1 MLGISESVFTTR
13 GFMFAAA
20 ALAVLAAAFLLYV
33 IVRLFLGRKIG
44 LPRQARPRVP
54 RLGIIDAF
62 DLDGHRQL
70 VIVRRDNIEHLLM
83 IGGPNDLVVES
94 HIIRTE
100 GRESREAR
108 LREKEWREEPR
119 DAPSMAQGLPLPV
132 EPVAAERPEQ
142 INASASARTAGYNA
156 GHDRDL
162 NGGGLL
168 EEPVKEVKVRPEP
181 ASAKH
186 SFFQPS
192 PRRAQPSPALPSPQ
206 ERPGPREARERI
218 EEAAPDIAPAEI
230 AVKKFGRT
238 PAAAP
243 FFRSAVRRRAPVSK
257 GDAWPQPASE
267 GLAPEIEAP
276 QPAKENVAAMEPLI
290 HSSPLLSKVSAQE
303 AANDAVAEVDTLE
316 AEMAKLLGRR
326 P

>member
-1 MLGISESVFTTR
+1 
-13 GFMFAAA
+13 MFAAA
-20 ALAVLAAAFLLYV
+20 ALALLAAAFLLYV
-33 IVRLFLGRKIG
+33 IVRFFLGRKIG

-142 INASASARTAGYNA
+142 IYASASARSAGYDA

-192 PRRAQPSPALPSPQ
+192 PRRAQPSPALPSSQ
-206 ERPGPREARERI
+206 ERPGPREARDRN
-218 EEAAPDIAPAEI
+218 EEAAPDIAPAEV
-230 AVKKFGRT
+230 AVKKFERT
-238 PAAAP
+238 PAAP
-243 FFRSAVRRRAPVSK
+243 FFRSAVRRRAPGSK
-257 GDAWPQPASE
+257 DDAWPQPASE
-267 GLAPEIEAP
+267 GLAPEIEVP
-276 QPAKENVAAMEPLI
+276 QPAKEISAVKEPPL
-290 HSSPLLSKVSAQE
+290 HSSPLLSKLSAKE